1 MTDNLFF
8 HLVFVE
14 LFLLTGNW
22 FIGGFFLGA
31 LTLIVATRLKR
42 EEQAMLDKFGD
53 QYRAYMQQTGRFLPR
68 LDVAVA

>member
-8 HLVFVE
+8 HLVFVAV
-14 LFLLTGNW
+14 FLLTENW

-42 EEQAMLDKFGD
+42 EEQVMLEKFGD
-53 QYRAYMQQTGRFLPR
+53 EYRTYMQQTGRFLPT
-68 LDVAVA
+68 A

>member
-8 HLVFVE
+8 RLVFVAV
-14 LFLLTGNW
+14 FLLTENW

-42 EEQAMLDKFGD
+42 EEQVMLEKFGD
-53 QYRAYMQQTGRFLPR
+53 EYRTYMQQTGRFLPR